1 MRATLHIQYSQYA
14 KEYSMIES
22 KTVDSQVRY
31 IIKGLLKNIKI
42 TLIKVRL
49 SPSKKI
55 CFNLLQWKSSFK
67 NDEKCFYFI

>member
-31 IIKGLLKNIKI
+31 IIKGLL
-42 TLIKVRL
+42 
-49 SPSKKI
+49 
-55 CFNLLQWKSSFK
+55 
-67 NDEKCFYFI
+67 